1 MIGAFLINKN
11 KICDYLLLYC
21 NATKPDLKLASVG
34 SFFFQKFI
42 EYSLFAYF
50 VQ

>member
-21 NATKPDLKLASVG
+21 NGTKPDLNWH
-34 SFFFQKFI
+34 Q
-42 EYSLFAYF
+42 
-50 VQ
+50 